1 MLCTTM
7 HFGSDGDSV
16 TTLTGSAGRG
26 QRVFA
31 SIINAPDNGGMTAVT
46 DAQQGHNPFGS
57 TARRKPGIIFCP
69 TSNASGMAPPD
80 DNDPERGA
88 RIGKARAQAGLT
100 KEQVAER
107 LGHRR
112 LRRAPEDV
120 TRWEAGEPL
129 TAREIQGLAR
139 VVGESSRYLETGVE
153 DTGVRIARQ
162 RARVGLEQAE
172 LAAQMDVTERNV
184 QFWEQG
190 RNVMRK
196 HVGPLARALDTT
208 PEYLLFGTDAVPAA
222 ENGQPP
228 EGDSD
233 DESDDRRRAGGMR
246 GFDEVARRI
255 DDLRD
260 DLRGEDDDATISA
273 LRADVRALREVVQLL
288 LDTVQEQAPP
298 SPGEAEPGTGDSREE
313 GAGEA

>member
-1 MLCTTM
+1 M
-7 HFGSDGDSV
+7 
-16 TTLTGSAGRG
+16 
-26 QRVFA
+26 
-31 SIINAPDNGGMTAVT
+31 
-46 DAQQGHNPFGS
+46 AQPE
-57 TARRKPGIIFCP
+57 
-69 TSNASGMAPPD
+69 

-88 RIGKARAQAGLT
+88 RIAEARAQASLT
-100 KEQVAER
+100 KEEVAER

-112 LRRAPEDV
+112 LRRGPEDV

-129 TAREIQGLAR
+129 TTRELQGLAR
-139 VVGESSRYLETGVE
+139 VLGESSRYLDTGVE

-196 HVGPLARALDTT
+196 HVAPLAHALDTT
-208 PEYLLFGTDAVPAA
+208 PEYLLFGGDTIPAGEAPNGVDDSA
-222 ENGQPP
+222 E
-228 EGDSD
+228 
-233 DESDDRRRAGGMR
+233 DRRRGGGMR

-260 DLRGEDDDATISA
+260 DLRGDEDDATLSA
-273 LRADVRALREVVQLL
+273 LRADVRALREAVQLL
-288 LDTVQEQAPP
+288 LDAVREQGRR
-298 SPGEAEPGTGDSREE
+298 SRGEDRRDKGDSRQ
-313 GAGEA
+313 AGPGEP